1 MLGWYSAM
9 HSAAVHLTLY
19 SLSVYLRNAGRR
31 RCGRVSCRIVRHR
44 SWHSSCCALN
54 GGSCPSGRICGTRPS
69 HSRRLGISCG
79 IARGNAAR
87 RRAADC
93 RHIIR
98 CPPRAMRHGT
108 SSGFCHFERGLANSR
123 TTLRYRACGTFLRGC
138 LCRALLNTIL
148 LRNKTLLTCRLRRVL
163 LLRGFLR
170 MIARGISRCA
180 LSAEGSACARPASRR
195 IGCGSPPAFSC
206 GLSESLGNLGSSRAH
221 DGIGQRTGKSS
232 PEGVPCDSRIQS
244 DPGYDSVRFSCHLH
258 DCQNQHDPRYD
269 IKACRYG

>member
-1 MLGWYSAM
+1 MLYAAAALGAAYTAFLLPRPVVSAGRRMWAEGKFLRRRSIALCRCLNCVVSGLQRCVLGWYSAM

-54 GGSCPSGRICGTRPS
+54 GSSCPSGRICGTRPS

-98 CPPRAMRHGT
+98 CRREP
-108 SSGFCHFERGLANSR
+108 
-123 TTLRYRACGTFLRGC
+123 CGTE
-138 LCRALLNTIL
+138 L
-148 LRNKTLLTCRLRRVL
+148 LRASAILNEVWR
-163 LLRGFLR
+163 
-170 MIARGISRCA
+170 IAEPLCDTALAVRSCA
-180 LSAEGSACARPASRR
+180 DACAA
-195 IGCGSPPAFSC
+195 
-206 GLSESLGNLGSSRAH
+206 
-221 DGIGQRTGKSS
+221 
-232 PEGVPCDSRIQS
+232 PC
-244 DPGYDSVRFSCHLH
+244 
-258 DCQNQHDPRYD
+258 
-269 IKACRYG
+269 